1 MKDFPE
7 IYNGIVEIT
16 KDAIAFQCHPDKFNL
31 AVNHSLTYT
40 FEWVFASMFKG
51 IPGYVCE
58 QFFNLGS
65 KGLRDRLA
73 AEEESFD
80 LIVGELTGIKPK
92 SIHPLYTWIHEDSVM
107 HDHVEKFGDD
117 STREGVGAMIGQ
129 RHDGFLQDHISSR
142 VFPEAN
148 KFVNGVPVSDNFEAI
163 RKSSASISDEGVDS
177 INNEAI

>member
-1 MKDFPE
+1 
-7 IYNGIVEIT
+7 
-16 KDAIAFQCHPDKFNL
+16 
-31 AVNHSLTYT
+31 
-40 FEWVFASMFKG
+40 MFKG

-65 KGLRDRLA
+65 QGLRDRLA

-129 RHDGFLQDHISSR
+129 RLTDSCKTTSL
-142 VFPEAN
+142 
-148 KFVNGVPVSDNFEAI
+148 
-163 RKSSASISDEGVDS
+163 VDFS
-177 INNEAI
+177 